1 MAISRPKWC
10 QDVKEDPRARIKHTI
25 RNKVPINTC
34 NPWNPVAM
42 KNVDPKT
49 LSLIVKE
56 EMKYSIA
63 WSKVKYN
70 PRTIVTAHGT
80 NHWEL
85 PIKLWW
91 AQVTLTPE
99 LRRIRVLSRG
109 PWKGLNAVSMNG
121 GQTLPTSCA
130 GVKEEWK
137 NVQKKAAKKQTS
149 LRMKRSIPNLSPSTI
164 SGEYSPPT
172 DSDTTSYHHANIW
185 INRTTMIIKKNI
197 ADLYLNQNKNLDN
210 KPNPVILVQTGQ
222 GDILTKWVGVKMIS
236 KLFLDPKSYRDIIQ

>member
-10 QDVKEDPRARIKHTI
+10 QEVKEEFKARMRQTI
-25 RNKVPINTC
+25 RNKVPIKTC
-34 NPWNPVAM
+34 KPWNPVAT

-63 WSKVKYN
+63 WRKVKYT
-70 PRTIVTAHGT
+70 PRRIVTTHGT

-91 AQVTLTPE
+91 AQVTLTPD
-99 LRRIRVLSRG
+99 LSRIKVLSKG
-109 PWKGLNAVSMNG
+109 PWKGLKAVSING
-121 GQTLPTSCA
+121 GHTPPTSWA

-164 SGEYSPPT
+164 KGEYSPPT
-172 DSDTTSYHHANIW
+172 DSDTTSNHHANIW
-185 INRTTMIIKKNI
+185 TRRMIIIMKKNT
-197 ADLYLNQNKNLDN
+197 AVLNLNQNKKLASR
-210 KPNPVILVQTGQ
+210 PNPVTLVQTGH
-222 GDILTKWVGVKMIS
+222 GDILTKWVGVK
-236 KLFLDPKSYRDIIQ
+236 IIPNTNREV